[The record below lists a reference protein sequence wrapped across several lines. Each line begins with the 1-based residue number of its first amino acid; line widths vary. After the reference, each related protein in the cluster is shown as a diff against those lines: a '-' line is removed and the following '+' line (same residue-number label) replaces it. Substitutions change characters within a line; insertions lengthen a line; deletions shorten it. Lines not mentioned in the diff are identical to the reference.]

1 MKHLRS
7 FFAVL
12 LAAAVCAAVVLFSG
26 CGASVQVQQLTIPGE
41 RGSIH
46 ATLTT
51 PANAENMPAVV
62 ICHGFTGNRQL
73 DGHAKPLA
81 KTLAQH
87 GIASIAIDFAGS
99 GESEEP
105 FTAYTPA
112 TMRDDITSAIT
123 YLTDTV
129 GADPER
135 IGLLGHSMGGRAV
148 SVYLKD
154 SIKAAALWAPAD
166 NTGLDGLE
174 FLDHSAEG
182 RQAIYD
188 GTIQN
193 GVLDLPKWGV
203 TISADFVQQVA
214 DQDPT
219 ASLRTYNGPLLL
231 AYTAGDAELLSQ
243 TTIALTRQAAAE
255 HSGPLVDLTGQYED
269 ATHNFTAASG
279 KKIDDF
285 SVRRRIES
293 ATAEFFE
300 EYL

>member
-1 MKHLRS
+1 MSQMIDFTLPSCQPGRTLHAFRCVPEGEVR
-7 FFAVL
+7 AVL
-12 LAAAVCAAVVLFSG
+12 
-26 CGASVQVQQLTIPGE
+26 QL
-41 RGSIH
+41 S
-46 ATLTT
+46 
-51 PANAENMPAVV
+51 
-62 ICHGFTGNRQL
+62 HGMVEFIDRY
-73 DGHAKPLA
+73 KPLA
-81 KTLAQH
+81 ENLAARGILVTGNDHLGHGGSIRTKEDYGYFGEPDGNRALLEDLHAVTTLTKQLYP
-87 GIASIAIDFAGS
+87 GVPYF
-99 GESEEP
+99 
-105 FTAYTPA
+105 
-112 TMRDDITSAIT
+112 
-123 YLTDTV
+123 
-129 GADPER
+129 
-135 IGLLGHSMGGRAV
+135 LLGHSMGGRAV

-188 GTIQN
+188 GAIQN

-243 TTIALTRQAAAE
+243 ATIDLTRQAAAE